1 MAHPKHPDSLLA
13 DRVAVVTGGA
23 GGIGAATARLF
34 AEHGA
39 DVVIAD
45 IDTDLAD
52 ATAAAITESGGSAL
66 AVATD
71 VRDPDQVAQLA
82 RTVLDRFDR
91 VDVLVNNVGHW
102 LRHPGNF
109 VETDPQLW
117 DDLYRINLHHVF
129 LLTHAFLPTMVERHA
144 GAIVNVSS
152 VEGLRG
158 YPEDPVYAAF
168 KAAVIAFTRSLAVQV
183 GNDGVRVNAIAPD
196 VTESRQV
203 PYSRWLT
210 AEEQT
215 QWPQWVPIGRMGL
228 PEDQARAILF
238 LASDLS
244 AFVTGHTIPTD
255 GGTGAAGGWFRST
268 RRPDRQWTN
277 RPVAP

>member
-13 DRVAVVTGGA
+13 GRVAVVTGGA

-66 AVATD
+66 AMATD

-109 VETDPQLW
+109 VETDPSGALPNIPVQ
-117 DDLYRINLHHVF
+117 IF
-129 LLTHAFLPTMVERHA
+129 KFSESPEPAKHAQA
-144 GAIVNVSS
+144 W
-152 VEGLRG
+152 
-158 YPEDPVYAAF
+158 AA
-168 KAAVIAFTRSLAVQV
+168 ALVLIAFVLVISVA
-183 GNDGVRVNAIAPD
+183 
-196 VTESRQV
+196 
-203 PYSRWLT
+203 
-210 AEEQT
+210 
-215 QWPQWVPIGRMGL
+215 
-228 PEDQARAILF
+228 ARI
-238 LASDLS
+238 LS
-244 AFVTGHTIPTD
+244 ARMRRRL
-255 GGTGAAGGWFRST
+255 GAAR
-268 RRPDRQWTN
+268 
-277 RPVAP
+277 